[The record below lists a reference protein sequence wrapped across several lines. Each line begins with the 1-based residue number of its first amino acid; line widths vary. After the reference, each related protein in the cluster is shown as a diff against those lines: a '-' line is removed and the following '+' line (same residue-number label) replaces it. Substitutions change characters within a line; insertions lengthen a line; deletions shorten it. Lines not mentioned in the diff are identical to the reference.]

1 MRKAAAEPQAQA
13 QRSRSRGAAV
23 ELPVKETLPVD
34 RGRSPTSRAQKALEQ
49 LVKSQNKELAKGSM
63 RVQLGRFAAS
73 VKSRKPARATSEV
86 VSKPSRTFDEIDDMA
101 SRPDAIPFGA
111 AVQKQRTTSAGNKL
125 FRYQGQLVR

>member
-1 MRKAAAEPQAQA
+1 MRKAAAEPRAQA

-23 ELPVKETLPVD
+23 ELPIKETSVD

-86 VSKPSRTFDEIDDMA
+86 VPKTSRTFDEIDDMA